1 MAKIVKVSNNLINI
15 KDDEMVRIHVWTKN
29 ETHIGHASLT
39 IGTTYVSFWPE
50 GDAVKKDLKLK
61 EANLVLL

>member
-1 MAKIVKVSNNLINI
+1 
-15 KDDEMVRIHVWTKN
+15 MVRIHVWTKN

-50 GDAVKKDLKLK
+50 GNAVKKI
-61 EANLVLL
+61 